1 MKEFEHEPIL
11 GLPERLPEGEQIL
24 WQGAPA
30 FRSLALGAFRMRE
43 VALYFAL
50 LGAGKAVS
58 AAAAGA
64 GVGAAALEFFGMIV
78 PTLLALGVLAGLAA
92 LCARSTV
99 YTITTRRVVF
109 RFGMALEK
117 AVNLPFSV
125 IESAAV
131 KADRA
136 NAGDIA
142 LALTPKARV
151 SYLAFWPHVRPF
163 RFGRAEPSMR
173 GLPDVSAVAQILATA
188 LAEAQSEAK
197 ARTTASQDRPFAPA
211 SPAVDVAAPA
221 VEPVVSAGA
230 PRFAPPIGAPH
241 PA

>member
-1 MKEFEHEPIL
+1 MKEFEHEPIP
-11 GLPERLPEGEQIL
+11 GLPERLPEGERIL

-30 FRSLALGAFRMRE
+30 FRGLALGAFRMRE
-43 VALYFAL
+43 VAFYFGL
-50 LGAGKAVS
+50 LGAAKAVS

-64 GVGAAALEFFGMIV
+64 GFGAAALEFFGMIV
-78 PTLLALGVLAGLAA
+78 PTLLALGVLAALAA

-131 KADRA
+131 KADRT

-173 GLPDVSAVAQILATA
+173 GLPDVNAVAQILATA
-188 LAEAQSEAK
+188 LAEAQADAK
-197 ARTTASQDRPFAPA
+197 ARTTATQVRTNTTAAP
-211 SPAVDVAAPA
+211 PVEAAPPA
-221 VEPVVSAGA
+221 VEPALSASA
-230 PRFAPPIGAPH
+230 ARLASPIGAPH